1 MILGTAVFIGLYLP
15 VRYYGGYRAMFVAID
30 QAKPGFFVLPA
41 RGMSPS
47 WFIST
52 VLLTGFGFYMWPH
65 TFGSVYTAR
74 DERVLRKNAVV
85 MPLYALVLVFVFL
98 AGFAAVLQ
106 VPGLRGS
113 DADLSLL
120 RIAKL
125 TFSPLMV
132 GLLGAA
138 GVLTALVPG
147 SMLLVTTTT
156 IIAQNIYRPLVPTT
170 DERRIAIVARSAVPG
185 VTLLAI
191 WLSLRGGSAIV
202 PLLLMGY
209 NLVTQLMPAV
219 LLSLWERPRAS
230 AAGAFAGILA
240 GELVVAYQTVRGVS
254 LPDLI
259 PSAPQAIKD
268 LNIGIVALV
277 ANVLVL
283 GTVSLFA
290 GRSRSRTVE

>member
-1 MILGTAVFIGLYLP
+1 M
-15 VRYYGGYRAMFVAID
+15 
-30 QAKPGFFVLPA
+30 
-41 RGMSPS
+41 
-47 WFIST
+47 
-52 VLLTGFGFYMWPH
+52 
-65 TFGSVYTAR
+65 
-74 DERVLRKNAVV
+74 
-85 MPLYALVLVFVFL
+85 
-98 AGFAAVLQ
+98 
-106 VPGLRGS
+106 
-113 DADLSLL
+113 
-120 RIAKL
+120 
-125 TFSPLMV
+125 
-132 GLLGAA
+132 
-138 GVLTALVPG
+138 
-147 SMLLVTTTT
+147 
-156 IIAQNIYRPLVPTT
+156 AQNIYRPLVPTT

-240 GELVVAYQTVRGVS
+240 GELVVAYQAVRGVS